1 MSLGF
6 DFWFY
11 CLLMLC
17 IMVSSFGHCDI
28 VKMEVHFFSLDI
40 YFSTGCLKEWWCAVG
55 RLRWKRVFGWTGMY
69 EIGVAT
75 KPYFLSY
82 KCREIIHGCDAL
94 YLSKY
99 TVNSA
104 LQCFFLSFNRS
115 KPLRKSPS
123 MLLSSEELAKD
134 MVRISN
140 SASCILFSLSLYN
153 NLVYF
158 FSHAFPLC

>member
-1 MSLGF
+1 
-6 DFWFY
+6 
-11 CLLMLC
+11 
-17 IMVSSFGHCDI
+17 
-28 VKMEVHFFSLDI
+28 
-40 YFSTGCLKEWWCAVG
+40 
-55 RLRWKRVFGWTGMY
+55 MY

-82 KCREIIHGCDAL
+82 KCKEIIHGCDAL
-94 YLSKY
+94 YLSKF

-104 LQCFFLSFNRS
+104 LQCFILSFNRS

-158 FSHAFPLC
+158 FLMLSHCANFYDFLVGLLGVWHFDQTLLHEEAAA